1 MNPVAIILAAG
12 KGTRMKSETAKVLHR
27 VAGRPMIDH
36 VIAAVRQA
44 GVGKIVIV
52 VGHQGEEVCRYLGDE
67 YTYVWQREQLGTGHA
82 VMQTE
87 KELMGSSG
95 PVLVLCGD
103 TPLLRGE
110 TLRELLTVHQREG
123 NDLTLLTA
131 WLDDPTGYGRIVR
144 REGQVEAIIEEKD
157 ADAETKKIKEINA
170 GVYCFDRE
178 KLFAA
183 LKEISP
189 TNAQGEYYLTDTLQ
203 IFARRGWKRGAVQV
217 ADPVEITGVN
227 DRVQLARVGAVLRE
241 RINTELMLSGVTI
254 IDPATTYIE
263 AGVKV
268 GRDTIIYPQTYL
280 EAGTEI
286 GERCV
291 IGPFT
296 RIAQSVVGNDCTILA
311 SFVLESKIGN
321 GVNVGPYAY
330 LRPGTEVADGVR
342 IGDFVEIKK
351 SRIGTGSKVPHLSY
365 IGDTTIGAGVNIGA
379 GTITC
384 NYDGVNKWPTIIGDG
399 AFIGSN
405 TNLVAPV
412 EVGEGAIVAAGST
425 ITKKVPPGALAVAR
439 EKQYNI
445 ANWALRRKTKKEKEE

>member
-27 VAGRPMIDH
+27 VAGRPMIEH

-44 GVGKIVIV
+44 GVAKIVIV
-52 VGHQGEEVCRYLGDE
+52 VGHQGEEVCRYLGDG

-110 TLRELLTVHQREG
+110 TLRELLTVHQQEG

-157 ADAETKKIKEINA
+157 ADAETRKIKEINA

-227 DRVQLARVGAVLRE
+227 DRVQLARVGTILRE
-241 RINTELMLSGVTI
+241 RINAELMLAGVTI

-384 NYDGVNKWPTIIGDG
+384 NYDGVNKWPTFIGDG

>member
-27 VAGRPMIDH
+27 VAGRPMIEH

-44 GVGKIVIV
+44 GVAKIVIV

-95 PVLVLCGD
+95 PVLILCGD

-189 TNAQGEYYLTDTLQ
+189 ANAQGEYYLTDTLQ

-227 DRVQLARVGAVLRE
+227 DRVQLARVGAILRE

-311 SFVLESKIGN
+311 SFVVESKIGN

-365 IGDTTIGAGVNIGA
+365 IGDTTIGVGVNIGA

-412 EVGEGAIVAAGST
+412 EVGEGAVVAAGST

-439 EKQYNI
+439 ERQYNI